1 MPEAFLQATVQSFMA
16 LRKQAEAA
24 LEQIDDE
31 VFFAAPGPRNSS
43 LAMIVKHVGGNLK
56 SRWTDF
62 LTTDGEKEDRN
73 RDGEFIVSED
83 RTALMKVWDEGWK
96 ALLSTLD
103 GLKDEDLAKTVF
115 IRGEA
120 HSVPL
125 AIQRSL
131 AHTGW
136 HVGQILYV
144 ARLLKEGDWNWLTI
158 PPGGSADFNRKRK
171 G

>member
-1 MPEAFLQATVQSFMA
+1 MA

-24 LEQIDDE
+24 LEQVDDE
-31 VFFAAPGPRNSS
+31 VFFTTPGPRNSS
-43 LAMIVKHVGGNLK
+43 LAMITKHIGGNLK

-62 LTTDGEKEDRN
+62 LTTDGEKDDRN

-83 RTALMKVWDEGWK
+83 RAAVMKIWSEGWK
-96 ALLSTLD
+96 ALISTFEALNE
-103 GLKDEDLAKTVF
+103 EDLSKTVF

-136 HVGQILYV
+136 HIGQILYV
-144 ARLLKEGDWNWLTI
+144 ARLLKEGDWQWLTI
-158 PPGGSADFNRKRK
+158 PPGGSADFNRKMK